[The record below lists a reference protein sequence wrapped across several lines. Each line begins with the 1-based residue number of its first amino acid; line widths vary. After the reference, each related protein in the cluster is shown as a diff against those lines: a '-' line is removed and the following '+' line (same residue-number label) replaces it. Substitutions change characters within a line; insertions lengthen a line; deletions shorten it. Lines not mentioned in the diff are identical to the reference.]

1 LQGGCTGEEALALP
15 LNRPLYYPL
24 NYGGLRRGLRLTKI
38 SFGGK
43 MLVPNEIQQVEA
55 IADELRCLALQ
66 MIYKAGSGHTGG
78 SLSAADIVAAL
89 YFSTLNVDPARPD
102 WPERDRLVLSKGHG
116 CPILYAALAKRGF
129 FPIEELWTLRKL
141 GSRLQ
146 GHPDMRK
153 TPGVDATTG
162 SLGQGISVAVGM
174 ALAGKFKHAA
184 YRVYAIMGCGEQQ
197 EGQVWE
203 AAMSAAHYCLDNL
216 TGIVD
221 YNTLQIDGCNAEIM
235 EIAPLADKWRAFG
248 WRVLEIDG
256 HNMAQILDALAEAR
270 NTQGKPAVIIARTVK
285 GKGVSF
291 MENQV
296 KWHSAVLTREYF
308 DQAMAE
314 LGCRAPGS
322 SEGTGGDHV

>member
-1 LQGGCTGEEALALP
+1 MTNQ
-15 LNRPLYYPL
+15 
-24 NYGGLRRGLRLTKI
+24 
-38 SFGGK
+38 
-43 MLVPNEIQQVEA
+43 IQELEA
-55 IADELRCLALQ
+55 IANELRCLAVTA
-66 MIYKAGSGHTGG
+66 IHKAGSGHTGG
-78 SLSAADIVAAL
+78 ALSAADITAAL
-89 YFSTLNVDPARPD
+89 YFSVLNIDPARPD

-116 CPILYAALAKRGF
+116 CPILYAALAKRGY
-129 FPIEELWTLRKL
+129 FPIDELWTLRRR

-174 ALAGKFKHAA
+174 ALGAKFQRQD
-184 YRVYAIMGCGEQQ
+184 YRVYCLMGCGEQQ

-216 TGIVD
+216 VGIVD

-248 WRVLEIDG
+248 WRVLEING
-256 HNMAQILDALAEAR
+256 HDIAQILDALAEAG
-270 NTQGKPAVIIARTVK
+270 NTRGKPSVIIAHTVK

-291 MENQV
+291 MENEV
-296 KWHSAVLTREYF
+296 KWHSSIVTGEVF
-308 DQAMAE
+308 EQAMAE
-314 LGCRAPGS
+314 LGC
-322 SEGTGGDHV
+322 TGATHD

>member
-1 LQGGCTGEEALALP
+1 MNQNIHLL
-15 LNRPLYYPL
+15 
-24 NYGGLRRGLRLTKI
+24 
-38 SFGGK
+38 
-43 MLVPNEIQQVEA
+43 EA
-55 IADELRCLALQ
+55 IANELRCLALRA
-66 MIYKAGSGHTGG
+66 IYLAGSGHPGG
-78 SLSAADIVAAL
+78 SLSAAEIVTAL
-89 YFSTLNVDPARPD
+89 YFSVLNIDPTRPD
-102 WPERDRLVLSKGHG
+102 WPERDRVVLSKGHG
-116 CPILYAALAKRGF
+116 CPILYAALAKRGY
-129 FPIEELWTLRKL
+129 FPIEELWTLRQL

-174 ALAGKFKHAA
+174 ALGGKFQGKS

-216 TGIVD
+216 VGIVD
-221 YNTLQIDGCNAEIM
+221 YNTLQIDGCNAEVM

-248 WRVLEIDG
+248 WRVLEVNG
-256 HNMAQILDALAEAR
+256 HDIAQLLDAFAEAK
-270 NTQGKPAVIIARTVK
+270 NTRGKPTAIIARTIK

-296 KWHSAVLTREYF
+296 KWHSSILTKEFFEQAV
-308 DQAMAE
+308 AE
-314 LGCRAPGS
+314 LGCDGYFAATCQEAS
-322 SEGTGGDHV
+322 HA